1 METLITQKF
10 TFATITPYKDYSKLS
25 DKKSSL
31 NTFELN
37 EVDVYDPNIEDYI
50 RGVFTKDITGRTYSL
65 PDKLSYHKRKL
76 NFFYDNTEVHE
87 TFKIEYTYK
96 NVKSDFSFDTTKD
109 HQIKRHFG
117 RPFSSIG
124 IQTIERSIRKFGDK
138 VTIKIYHGYK
148 KYGF

>member
-37 EVDVYDPNIEDYI
+37 EVDVLDPNNEDYI
-50 RGVFTKDITGRTYSL
+50 RGAFTNDITGRTYSL

-87 TFKIEYTYK
+87 TFKIQYTYK
-96 NVKSDFSFDTTKD
+96 NVKSDFSL
-109 HQIKRHFG
+109 
-117 RPFSSIG
+117 SS
-124 IQTIERSIRKFGDK
+124 
-138 VTIKIYHGYK
+138 KIV
-148 KYGF
+148 